1 MSGDVQVRPTTQ
13 ADHEAFVRAAL
24 PAFGTVPDETP
35 RAKQWW
41 HALEMDRGLVVED
54 DGHLVATTGAYTF
67 DLTVPGGRQVPVAG
81 VTCVSVLPTHRRRG
95 LFTALMR
102 RQLQDLRDR
111 GEAVA
116 VLLASEAT
124 IYRRCGYGPATTAQ
138 TWTIETARGAFLEPV
153 TDDGSLELR
162 ERRDATA
169 VMAEVY
175 DAYARVRHGAL
186 GRPERLWKAGA
197 GMPPVSTEHR
207 FVIVHRDAD
216 GVPDG
221 YASYAIHDDRAGGNG
236 RTLIVD
242 EVVASQE
249 RVRAVLARY
258 CLDHDLVDTVR
269 FARVAADDPLR
280 WRLADIR
287 AAQTVRSTD
296 WLWVRLLDV
305 PAALAARGYTGSGRL
320 VLQVEDPFCPDLS
333 GTFALDVEDGE
344 AKCARVEDATPDLRL
359 DVADL
364 GSTYL
369 GGVSFTGLVL
379 GGRADELTPGA
390 AALADR
396 LFTTRTAPLCL
407 SWF

>member
-1 MSGDVQVRPTTQ
+1 MQVRSTTQ
-13 ADHEAFVRAAL
+13 ADHEAFVQAAL
-24 PAFGTVPDETP
+24 PAFGMVPGETP

-41 HALEMDRGLVVED
+41 HALEMDRGLVIED
-54 DGHLVATTGAYTF
+54 DGRMVATTGAYTF

-102 RQLQDLRDR
+102 RQVQDLRDR
-111 GEAVA
+111 GEALA
-116 VLLASEAT
+116 VLLASEGT

-138 TWTIETARGAFLEPV
+138 TWTVDTARGAFLAPV
-153 TDDGSLELR
+153 ADDGSLELR
-162 ERRDATA
+162 DRRDAA
-169 VMAEVY
+169 PVMAEVY
-175 DAYARVRHGAL
+175 DAHARLRHGAL
-186 GRPERLWKAGA
+186 GRPARLWEAGA

-207 FVIVHRDAD
+207 FVVVHRAAD

-221 YASYAIHDDRAGGNG
+221 YASYVIHDDRAGGNG

-242 EVVASQE
+242 EVVAPEE

-280 WRLADIR
+280 WRLADVR
-287 AAQTVRSTD
+287 AAETARSTD

-305 PAALAARGYTGSGRL
+305 PAALAARGYTGSGSL
-320 VLQVEDPFCPDLS
+320 VLQVEDPFCPELS
-333 GTFALDVEDGE
+333 GTFVLDVEDGE

-379 GGRADELTPGA
+379 GGRITECTPGA

-396 LFTTRTAPLCL
+396 LFTTGTAPLCL
-407 SWF
+407 HWF

>member
-1 MSGDVQVRPTTQ
+1 MGDRGSVRATTE

-24 PAFGTVPDETP
+24 PAFGTSYDDTP
-35 RAKQWW
+35 RAQQWW
-41 HALEMDRGLVVED
+41 HALEMDRGLVIED
-54 DGHLVATTGAYTF
+54 DGRVVATTGAYTF
-67 DLTVPGGRQVPVAG
+67 DLTVPGLRQVPVAG

-138 TWTIETARGAFLEPV
+138 TWTVEVARGAFLEPV
-153 TDDGSLELR
+153 PDDGRLELSD
-162 ERRDATA
+162 RRDAGS

-175 DAYARVRHGAL
+175 TAWARGRQGAL
-186 GRPERLWKAGA
+186 GRPARLWEVGA

-236 RTLIVD
+236 RTLLVD
-242 EVVASQE
+242 EVVAPEE

-269 FARVAADDPLR
+269 FARVAVDDPLR
-280 WRLADIR
+280 WRLADVR
-287 AAQTVRSTD
+287 AAQTARSTD

-305 PAALAARGYTGSGRL
+305 PAALAARGYTGSGSL

-344 AKCARVEDATPDLRL
+344 AKCARVEDAAPDLRL

-364 GSTYL
+364 GSAYL
-369 GGVSFTGLVL
+369 GGVPFTGLVL
-379 GGRADELTPGA
+379 GGRVTECTPGA

-396 LFTTRTAPLCL
+396 LCTTSTAPLCL
-407 SWF
+407 HWF

>member
-1 MSGDVQVRPTTQ
+1 MGDLSRVRATTQ

-24 PAFGTVPDETP
+24 PTFGTVPDETP
-35 RAKQWW
+35 RTKQWW
-41 HALEMDRGLVVED
+41 HALEMDRGLVIED
-54 DGHLVATTGAYTF
+54 DGRMVATTGAYTF

-81 VTCVSVLPTHRRRG
+81 VTCVSVLPTHRRGG

-111 GEAVA
+111 GEALA

-138 TWTIETARGAFLEPV
+138 TWSIGVARGAFLEPV
-153 TDDGSLELR
+153 ADDGSLELSD
-162 ERRDATA
+162 RRDAA
-169 VMAEVY
+169 PVMAEVY
-175 DAYARVRHGAL
+175 DAYVRVRHGAL
-186 GRPERLWKAGA
+186 GRPARLWEAGA

-207 FVIVHRDAD
+207 FVVVHRDAD

-236 RTLIVD
+236 RTLLVD
-242 EVVASQE
+242 KLVAPEE

-269 FARVAADDPLR
+269 FARMAVDDPLR
-280 WRLADIR
+280 WRLADVR
-287 AAQTVRSTD
+287 AAETARSSD

-305 PAALAARGYTGSGRL
+305 PAALAARAYTGSGRL
-320 VLQVEDPFCPDLS
+320 VLQVQDPFCPDLS

-344 AKCARVEDATPDLRL
+344 AKSARVEGATPDLRL

-379 GGRADELTPGA
+379 GGRGAECTPGA

-396 LFTTRTAPLCL
+396 LFATSTAPLCL